1 MKHPERIELAPG
13 YSISRIITG
22 LWQVADIEKEDGSMD
37 LGPAALALV
46 DYAESGFDTFDMADH
61 YGSAELIAGHARRK
75 MQENDS
81 ANRPSSQARFHT
93 KWCPEPGEMT
103 PQKVRDGVLLS
114 AERLDMEQ
122 IDLMQFHWCEDR
134 ALRRRVH
141 GLRSVH
147 ARARV
152 DAA

>member
-1 MKHPERIELAPG
+1 MKHPERIELSPG

-37 LGPAALALV
+37 LGPAASALV

-81 ANRPSSQARFHT
+81 ANGPSSQARFHT
-93 KWCPEPGEMT
+93 KWCPKPGEMN
-103 PQKVRDGVLLS
+103 PQKVREGVLLS

-122 IDLMQFHWCEDR
+122 IDLMQFH
-134 ALRRRVH
+134 
-141 GLRSVH
+141 
-147 ARARV
+147 
-152 DAA
+152 